1 MFGWRNALILGAIF
15 VIVGVIYFFLQGPDN
30 GPTSDRA
37 GVTMLILLGG
47 AMAFSFLIILR
58 GSREL

>member
-15 VIVGVIYFFLQGPDN
+15 VVVGVIYFFLQGPDN